1 MRKDQPDKHR
11 SVESREEIQEKPM
24 KTRLSFV
31 PKPVWWIGLVVGA
44 VLLLAVPLRIHPV
57 DTWIHRLLGHSEGQ
71 PMQRAAAQKGQREIL
86 FYRNPMDPTIT
97 SPVPAK
103 DSMGMD
109 YVPVYAE
116 EPATPVPKAERKILF
131 YRNPMDPTITSP
143 VPAKDEMGMDYV
155 PVYADE
161 LPSPAPKAQ
170 RKILFYRNPMD
181 PTITSPVPAKDEMGM
196 DYVPVYAE
204 QAGPPTNQQ
213 GTVTIDPAVVQNMNV
228 QTEPVSRRDLKR
240 QIRTVGYLDYDQEKM
255 VSVTTKYSGFLEKV
269 YVNYIGQPVRKG
281 QPLFDIY
288 SPELVQTE
296 QELLSALGFA
306 RRMHDAPDD
315 ARRQAQALVDAAKT
329 RLSFWDIS
337 ADQVQELEATG
348 NVVRTLKVTAP
359 ASGVVMSRLPG
370 LEGMAVRPGMDL
382 FHIAD
387 LSTLWLSVEI
397 YAEQLPWLNV
407 GSRASVTLDYL
418 PGETFTGR
426 VRYLEPSVSEKTR
439 TVQVTIEVPNP
450 QGRLRAGMYA
460 TVVFE
465 PVVARNAI
473 VVPTQAILRTGERN
487 IVIVALGGGQF
498 APRDITLGPEG
509 DHYTQ
514 VLSGLE
520 GNETIVTSAQFLIDS
535 ESNLREAVRKMVEA
549 KQAAQAGAGHA
560 Q

>member
-155 PVYADE
+155 PVYA
-161 LPSPAPKAQ
+161 
-170 RKILFYRNPMD
+170 
-181 PTITSPVPAKDEMGM
+181 
-196 DYVPVYAE
+196 E
-204 QAGPPTNQQ
+204 QAGSPTNQQ

>member
-1 MRKDQPDKHR
+1 
-11 SVESREEIQEKPM
+11 M
-24 KTRLSFV
+24 KRRLSFV
-31 PKPVWWIGLVVGA
+31 PKPVWWIGLLVVV
-44 VLLLAVPLRIHPV
+44 VLLLAIPLHIHPV
-57 DTWIHRLLGHSEGQ
+57 DTWIHRLLGHPEGHSTQ
-71 PMQRAAAQKGQREIL
+71 QMVAEKGQ
-86 FYRNPMDPTIT
+86 
-97 SPVPAK
+97 
-103 DSMGMD
+103 
-109 YVPVYAE
+109 
-116 EPATPVPKAERKILF
+116 RKILF

-161 LPSPAPKAQ
+161 APSPAPKAQ

-181 PTITSPVPAKDEMGM
+181 PTITSPIPAKDEMGM

-204 QAGPPTNQQ
+204 QAGSPTNQQ

-228 QTEPVSRRDLKR
+228 QTEPVSRRDLTR
-240 QIRTVGYLDYDQEKM
+240 QIRTVGYLDYDQEKV
-255 VSVTTKYSGFLEKV
+255 VSVTTRYSGFVENA

-281 QPLFDIY
+281 QPLFEIY

-306 RRMHDAPDD
+306 RRMQGAPDD
-315 ARRQAQALVDAAKT
+315 ARRQAHALVDAAKT

-359 ASGVVMSRLPG
+359 ASGVVMSRIPG
-370 LEGMAVRPGMDL
+370 LQGMAVRPGMDL

-387 LSTLWLSVEI
+387 ISTLWLSVQI
-397 YAEQLPWLNV
+397 YEDQLPWLNV
-407 GSRASVTLDYL
+407 GSRATVALDYL
-418 PGETFTGR
+418 PGERFTGR
-426 VRYLEPSVSEKTR
+426 VRYVEPSVSEKTR
-439 TVQVTIEVPNP
+439 TVQVTIEVHNP

-460 TVVFE
+460 TVEFE
-465 PVVARNAI
+465 PVVARHAI

-487 IVIVALGGGQF
+487 VVIVALGGGQF
-498 APRDITLGPEG
+498 APRDLTLGPEG
-509 DHYTQ
+509 DGYTQ
-514 VLSGLE
+514 VLSGLK
-520 GNETIVTSAQFLIDS
+520 GDETVVTSAQFLIDS

-549 KQAAQAGAGHA
+549 KRAENAGAGHA